1 MDKKR
6 QLLAGL
12 PKVDEVLHDS
22 RLEGFFDDTPRELIL
37 DAARE
42 AIDERRQRILQSW
55 EHMDVM
61 DAAPFFDT
69 IKQKIIQK
77 QRHSLKRVVNATGV
91 VLHTNLGRASL
102 AKSTCQRLA
111 EIGSGYSNLEY
122 DVRKGARGLRN
133 SHVEQMIT
141 KITGAEAAMAVNNN
155 AAATL
160 LCLSAMAQNREV
172 IVSRGELVEIGGSF
186 RVPDIMAQSGAS
198 LVEIGTTNKT
208 RISDYENAI
217 TEDTAA
223 LMKVHTS
230 NYRIVGFTA
239 EASLSELVTLGKKR
253 DLPVIYDMGSGL
265 MVDLKRYG
273 IDEPTVKES
282 LRTGIDVILF
292 SGDKLL
298 GGPQAGIIAGKK
310 TWIDAM
316 KNHPL
321 ARIARIDKLTLAAL
335 EDTFRL
341 YLDEERAVR
350 EIPVLA
356 MLVMQ
361 PGEMKNRGER
371 LAAQL
376 ADLSWC
382 ETKLIPVK
390 EKAGGGS
397 APLAALDG
405 FAVSVDAQFPAEKLE
420 RELRKG
426 ECPVI
431 ARIIKDRVCFDLRTI
446 SDADTEI
453 IAAAM
458 RRAGEA
464 LQGRKTE

>member
-1 MDKKR
+1 MDRKR

-22 RLEGFFDDTPRELIL
+22 RLEGFVGDTPRELVL
-37 DAARE
+37 DAVKE

-55 EHMDVM
+55 EHMDDM
-61 DAAPFFDT
+61 EPAPFFDT
-69 IKQKIIQK
+69 IKEKIRQKRQ
-77 QRHSLKRVVNATGV
+77 HSLKRVVNATGV
-91 VLHTNLGRASL
+91 VLHTNLGRAAL
-102 AKSTCQRLA
+102 AESACQRLM

-160 LCLSAMAQNREV
+160 LCLSAMAEDREV

-186 RVPDIMAQSGAS
+186 RVPEIMAQGGAV
-198 LVEIGTTNKT
+198 LVEVGTTNKT
-208 RISDYENAI
+208 RLSDYENAI
-217 TEDTAA
+217 TEETAA

-239 EASLSELVTLGKKR
+239 EASLAELAALGKKR
-253 DLPVIYDMGSGL
+253 RLPVIYDMGSGL

-282 LRTGIDVILF
+282 LRAGIDVILF

-310 TWIDAM
+310 IWIDAM

-335 EDTFRL
+335 EETFRI
-341 YLDEERAVR
+341 YLDEEQAVK
-350 EIPVLA
+350 EIPALA
-356 MLVMQ
+356 MLAMQ
-361 PGEMKNRGER
+361 PAELKKRGELLMRR
-371 LAAQL
+371 LAG
-376 ADLSWC
+376 LSWC
-382 ETKLIPVK
+382 EAELIPVK
-390 EKAGGGS
+390 EKAGGGC

-405 FAVSVDAQFPAEKLE
+405 FAVSISAQVPAEKLE

-426 ECPVI
+426 ECPVV

-453 IAAAM
+453 IIAAM
-458 RRAGEA
+458 RQAGEA
-464 LQGRKTE
+464 LHIMP

>member
-12 PKVDEVLHDS
+12 PKVDEVLNDS

-37 DAARE
+37 DVIKE
-42 AIDERRQRILQSW
+42 TIDERRQRILQSW
-55 EHMDVM
+55 EHMDDM
-61 DAAPFFDT
+61 EPAPFFDV
-69 IKQKIIQK
+69 IKEKIMQKR
-77 QRHSLKRVVNATGV
+77 RHSLKRVVNATGV

-102 AKSTCQRLA
+102 AKSACQRLA

-141 KITGAEAAMAVNNN
+141 KITGAEAALAVNNN

-186 RVPDIMAQSGAS
+186 RVPDIMAQGGAS
-198 LVEIGTTNKT
+198 LVEVGTTNKT
-208 RISDYENAI
+208 RLSDYENAI

-239 EASLSELVTLGKKR
+239 EASLSELVMLGKKR

-265 MVDLKRYG
+265 MVDLNRYG

-310 TWIDAM
+310 IWIDAM

-356 MLVMQ
+356 MLAMQ
-361 PGEMKNRGER
+361 PAEMKTRGKR

-382 ETKLIPVK
+382 ETELIPVK

-397 APLAALDG
+397 APTVALDG

-431 ARIIKDRVCFDLRTI
+431 ARIIKERVCFDLRTI

-458 RRAGEA
+458 WRAGEV

>member
-6 QLLAGL
+6 QLLVAL
-12 PKVDEVLHDS
+12 PKVDEVLNDS
-22 RLEGFFDDTPRELIL
+22 RLEGFFDDTPRELVL
-37 DAARE
+37 DAVKE

-69 IKQKIIQK
+69 IREKIRQK
-77 QRHSLKRVVNATGV
+77 QQYSLKRVVNATGV
-91 VLHTNLGRASL
+91 VLHTNLGRAGL
-102 AKSTCQRLA
+102 ADSACQRLM
-111 EIGSGYSNLEY
+111 EISSGYSNLEY

-160 LCLSAMAQNREV
+160 LCLSAMAQNRQV

-186 RVPDIMAQSGAS
+186 RIPDIMAQSGAA
-198 LVEIGTTNKT
+198 LAEVGTTNKT
-208 RISDYENAI
+208 RITDYENAI

-239 EASLSELVTLGKKR
+239 EASLSELVALGKKHQ
-253 DLPVIYDMGSGL
+253 LPVIYDMGSGL
-265 MVDLKRYG
+265 MVALKRQG

-282 LRTGIDVILF
+282 LQTGIDVILF

-310 TWIDAM
+310 IWIDAM

-335 EDTFRL
+335 EGTLRI
-341 YLDEERAVR
+341 YLDEARAVK
-350 EIPVLA
+350 EVPVLA
-356 MLVMQ
+356 MLAM
-361 PGEMKNRGER
+361 PPAEMKNRGEQLMKQ
-371 LAAQL
+371 LAA
-376 ADLSWC
+376 LSWC
-382 ETKLIPVK
+382 ETELIPVK
-390 EKAGGGS
+390 EKVGGGS
-397 APLAALDG
+397 APTAVLDG
-405 FAVSVDAQFPAEKLE
+405 FAVSVRAQVSAEKLE

-426 ECPVI
+426 EYPVI

-458 RRAGEA
+458 RRSGEA
-464 LQGRKTE
+464 LRGRITE